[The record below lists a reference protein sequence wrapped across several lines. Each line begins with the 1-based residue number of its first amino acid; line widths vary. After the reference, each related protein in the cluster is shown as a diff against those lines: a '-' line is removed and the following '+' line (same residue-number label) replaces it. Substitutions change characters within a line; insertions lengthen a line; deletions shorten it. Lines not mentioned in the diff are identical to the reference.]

1 MGGGHDEREQTL
13 NQLLVEMDGFD
24 GNDGVIVVA
33 ATNRP
38 EMIDPAL
45 IRSGRFERVLHVPP
59 PDSKAIKEIFSIHTQ
74 GMPLGKF
81 NLSDISKK
89 MSGYTGADVESVCR
103 EAALTAMRE
112 SKKTVTKKHFETAL
126 GMVRPTVNDDM
137 LEYFKKMESLL
148 VSGLSTVR
156 RGKDTQRGMESV

>member
-1 MGGGHDEREQTL
+1 
-13 NQLLVEMDGFD
+13 
-24 GNDGVIVVA
+24 
-33 ATNRP
+33 
-38 EMIDPAL
+38 MIDPAL

-59 PDSKAIKEIFSIHTQ
+59 PDAKAIKEIFKIHSE

-81 NLSDISKK
+81 NIGDISKK
-89 MSGYTGADVESVCR
+89 MVGYTGADVESVCR

-112 SKKTVTKKHFETAL
+112 SKKTVTKTHFENAL
-126 GMVRPTVNDDM
+126 NMVRPTVNDDM
-137 LEYFKKMESLL
+137 LEYYKKMEALL